1 MKIFRKTGVAVLLAV
16 LMIAAAIGIGRWR
29 GARAEA
35 VPPPSSDLDT
45 SLSASTY
52 LNWISDGAD
61 VLSDAQENQIALY
74 NANWVERYDSLI
86 AVATVSSLSEDIGDY
101 AYDLGVEIELASA
114 DGILVVNAENG
125 DCYLAVGPDYPM
137 TDSQVSSYLDRYL
150 YEDAMAGNFGVGV
163 LNLFDGINEFYL
175 DNYGLGYL
183 DNSGD
188 QVYGGRSAGEMLG
201 AVVVLL
207 VILLVI
213 ASVLDSM
220 RYTSYRQRYYGV
232 PNPPYV
238 FRPILF
244 WHGPGWGWYRRRW
257 RRPPP
262 PPPRGPRGP
271 GGRPGGGGFNGF
283 QGPGGFGGSGG
294 RRGGG
299 FSGGARGGGFS
310 RGGGFGGGFGGSRGG
325 GFGGGA
331 RGGGFSRG
339 GGFGGGSRGGGF
351 GRRYSPGM
359 SLSYSQ
365 YAQRRTAPG
374 LRCGPLFIFEEY
386 KTDILKYKILFGVE
400 ILDIPGDETSY
411 R

>member
-1 MKIFRKTGVAVLLAV
+1 MKLFRKTGVAVLVTALV
-16 LMIAAAIGIGRWR
+16 IAAAIGIGRWR
-29 GARAEA
+29 GAQAEA

-45 SLSASTY
+45 SLSVSTY

-61 VLSDAQENQIALY
+61 VLSEAQEHQIALY
-74 NANWVERYDSLI
+74 NANWVERYNSLI
-86 AVATVSSLSEDIGDY
+86 AVATVSSLSEDIADY

-150 YEDAMAGNFGVGV
+150 YEDAMAGKFGVGV

-188 QVYGGRSAGEMLG
+188 RAYGGRSAGEMVA

-220 RYTSYRQRYYGV
+220 RYTAYRQRYYGV

-262 PPPRGPRGP
+262 PPPPRGPRNPG
-271 GGRPGGGGFNGF
+271 GGRPGGGGFSGF
-283 QGPGGFGGSGG
+283 HGPSGSGS
-294 RRGGG
+294 RGGG

-310 RGGGFGGGFGGSRGG
+310 RGGGFGGSRGG

-351 GRRYSPGM
+351 GRR
-359 SLSYSQ
+359 
-365 YAQRRTAPG
+365 
-374 LRCGPLFIFEEY
+374 
-386 KTDILKYKILFGVE
+386 
-400 ILDIPGDETSY
+400 
-411 R
+411 